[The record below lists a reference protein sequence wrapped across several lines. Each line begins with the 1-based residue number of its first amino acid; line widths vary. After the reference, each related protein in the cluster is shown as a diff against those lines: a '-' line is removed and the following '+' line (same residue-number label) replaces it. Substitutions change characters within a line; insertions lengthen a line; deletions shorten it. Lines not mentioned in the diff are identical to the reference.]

1 MPDEYLP
8 LLVFPEKRILQPEK
22 GNGFPPGKQNLPG
35 HGAQVDRIGRQ
46 IEHLEEDFARYQA
59 SLTGALAG
67 LEPEMVLVIEIV
79 GRLDDFRQAVEAT
92 GLEWLGETEIDD
104 LEAEDDS
111 FHERD
116 AAGQPAVKPLR
127 GRMFLAMSNMAGL
140 QEILALWEQWKA
152 NRSLPYGKTKWKAVF
167 EQLNVLRR
175 WGIEE
180 TLVETGMI
188 DRWQALHDPLNSE
201 EKVRFQIELFYR
213 KRVEKR
219 RNNEATIRSL
229 LEGLGGQTLSEF
241 LDMPQIAF
249 HAVKA
254 ELPAHAIQSLLAQ
267 VAADEADIDIEL
279 FKFAGI
285 MYFRPTGQSLAVSEE
300 GEGEPAA
307 FPESV
312 SDLSPVAALLDG
324 APLQLHEALK
334 DRLLVDDTFGME
346 ATYQSGE
353 RKHGTAMASLILHG
367 DRSNPESKPLP
378 HKLYCIPV
386 MQPDH
391 QTREH
396 DEHMPDD
403 VFFEDRIHIAVRRMF
418 EGSGDV
424 PAQAPTVKVI
434 NLSIG
439 DTAREF
445 IHTPSPWAR
454 VIDWLAY
461 HYRVLFCI
469 SAGNYCDT
477 INIGLTQQQFAALSD
492 GEKISATVKA
502 ISNSLTSRR
511 LLSPAEAMNAI
522 TVGAAHADDS
532 GNAYPQFGQRVDVLP
547 SQTLFSPATRLG
559 FGFNR
564 SIKPDILMP
573 GGRQLYNAPMQ
584 DSSTLYSVDNS
595 IIAPGQKVALDSKK
609 QGVLNSEAFWRGT
622 SNATALATRGAV
634 RLYDMLDRLRN
645 EEGEDIPETLMSV
658 LMKTL
663 LVHGAKQDDVGKQ
676 HIEQALKD
684 ARNTHQFKQA
694 ITRYLGYG
702 IVDIERVLTCTAQ
715 RATVLGYGEI
725 RENEVHEYAF
735 PIPPGFSS
743 QKIWRRLVVTLAW
756 LTPINPDHRNLREAK
771 LTLEPGGGNWS
782 SQILRLDRQDGD
794 YQQVKRGTVQHEVL
808 EGTKQI
814 QAFEDGETLRIR
826 VTCKKDAT
834 AHLDAVIPYGLAVTL
849 EAKEDIPI
857 YQQVRA
863 RIKQPVRIAQGV
875 DR

>member
-1 MPDEYLP
+1 
-8 LLVFPEKRILQPEK
+8 
-22 GNGFPPGKQNLPG
+22 
-35 HGAQVDRIGRQ
+35 
-46 IEHLEEDFARYQA
+46 
-59 SLTGALAG
+59 
-67 LEPEMVLVIEIV
+67 
-79 GRLDDFRQAVEAT
+79 
-92 GLEWLGETEIDD
+92 
-104 LEAEDDS
+104 
-111 FHERD
+111 
-116 AAGQPAVKPLR
+116 
-127 GRMFLAMSNMAGL
+127 MFLAMSNMAGL

-241 LDMPQIAF
+241 LDMPPIAF

-346 ATYQSGE
+346 ATYQPGE

>member
-35 HGAQVDRIGRQ
+35 HGAQVARIGRQ

-79 GRLDDFRQAVEAT
+79 GRLDDFRQAVEAA

-104 LEAEDDS
+104 LEAEDEG

-116 AAGQPAVKPLR
+116 AAGQPAVKPLS

-140 QEILALWEQWKA
+140 REILALWEQWKA
-152 NRSLPYGKTKWKAVF
+152 NGSLPHGKTKWKAVF

-188 DRWQALHDPLNSE
+188 DRWQDLLEPLDPE

-219 RNNEATIRSL
+219 RNNEAAIRSL
-229 LEGLGGQTLSEF
+229 LEGLGGQTLSAF

-254 ELPAHAIQSLLAQ
+254 ELPAHAIQSLLHQ
-267 VAADEADIDIEL
+267 VAADGADIDIEL

-312 SDLSPVAALLDG
+312 SDLPPVAALLDG

-334 DRLLVDDTFGME
+334 DRLLVDDTFGLE
-346 ATYQSGE
+346 ATYQPGE

-367 DRSNPESKPLP
+367 DRSNPESEPLP
-378 HKLYCIPV
+378 HKLYCVPV

-396 DEHMPDD
+396 DEHMSDD

-418 EGSGDV
+418 EGSGEV

-454 VIDWLAY
+454 LLDWLAY
-461 HYRVLFCI
+461 RYRVLFCV
-469 SAGNYCDT
+469 SAGNYCDE
-477 INIGLTQQQFAALSD
+477 IDIGLNQQQFSALSD

-522 TVGAAHADDS
+522 TVGAAHADDY
-532 GNAYPQFGQRVDVLP
+532 GDAYPQFGQRVDVLP
-547 SQTLFSPATRLG
+547 SHALFSPATRLG
-559 FGFNR
+559 FGFKR

-573 GGRQLYNAPMQ
+573 GGRQLYNAPVLAR
-584 DSSTLYSVDNS
+584 STRYGVDKS
-595 IIAPGQKVALDSKK
+595 IFGPGQKVALDSRQ
-609 QGVLNSEAFWRGT
+609 QGVLNNEAFSRGT

-658 LMKTL
+658 LMKAL
-663 LVHGAKQDDVGKQ
+663 LVHGAKQDDAGKQ

-684 ARNTHQFKQA
+684 ARNSRQFKQV

-702 IVDIERVLTCTAQ
+702 AVDIERVLTCTAQ
-715 RATVLGYGEI
+715 RATVLGCGEI

-735 PIPPGFSS
+735 PIPPDFSS
-743 QKIWRRLVVTLAW
+743 QRIWRRLVVTLAW

-782 SQILRLDRQDGD
+782 DQILKLDRQDGD
-794 YQQVKRGTVQHEVL
+794 HNQVERGTVQHEVL
-808 EGTKQI
+808 EGKKQI
-814 QAFEDGETLRIR
+814 QAFEDGETLRVR
-826 VTCKKDAT
+826 VTCRKDAT
-834 AHLDAVIPYGLAVTL
+834 ARLDTIIPYGLAVTL

-863 RIKQPVRIAQGV
+863 RIKQPVRIAPGLG
-875 DR
+875 R

>member
-1 MPDEYLP
+1 
-8 LLVFPEKRILQPEK
+8 
-22 GNGFPPGKQNLPG
+22 
-35 HGAQVDRIGRQ
+35 
-46 IEHLEEDFARYQA
+46 
-59 SLTGALAG
+59 
-67 LEPEMVLVIEIV
+67 MVLVIEIV

-346 ATYQSGE
+346 ATYQPGE

>member
-1 MPDEYLP
+1 M
-8 LLVFPEKRILQPEK
+8 
-22 GNGFPPGKQNLPG
+22 
-35 HGAQVDRIGRQ
+35 
-46 IEHLEEDFARYQA
+46 
-59 SLTGALAG
+59 T
-67 LEPEMVLVIEIV
+67 
-79 GRLDDFRQAVEAT
+79 
-92 GLEWLGETEIDD
+92 
-104 LEAEDDS
+104 
-111 FHERD
+111 
-116 AAGQPAVKPLR
+116 
-127 GRMFLAMSNMAGL
+127 
-140 QEILALWEQWKA
+140 
-152 NRSLPYGKTKWKAVF
+152 
-167 EQLNVLRR
+167 
-175 WGIEE
+175 
-180 TLVETGMI
+180 
-188 DRWQALHDPLNSE
+188 PLNSE

-346 ATYQSGE
+346 ATYQPGE

-694 ITRYLGYG
+694 ITR
-702 IVDIERVLTCTAQ
+702 
-715 RATVLGYGEI
+715 
-725 RENEVHEYAF
+725 
-735 PIPPGFSS
+735 
-743 QKIWRRLVVTLAW
+743 
-756 LTPINPDHRNLREAK
+756 
-771 LTLEPGGGNWS
+771 
-782 SQILRLDRQDGD
+782 
-794 YQQVKRGTVQHEVL
+794 
-808 EGTKQI
+808 
-814 QAFEDGETLRIR
+814 
-826 VTCKKDAT
+826 
-834 AHLDAVIPYGLAVTL
+834 
-849 EAKEDIPI
+849 
-857 YQQVRA
+857 
-863 RIKQPVRIAQGV
+863 
-875 DR
+875 

>member
-1 MPDEYLP
+1 MPDEYFP
-8 LLVFPEKRILQPEK
+8 LLIFPEKRILQPEK
-22 GNGFPPGKQNLPG
+22 GNGFPQGKWNLPA
-35 HGAQVDRIGRQ
+35 HSAQVARIGRQ

-104 LEAEDDS
+104 LEAEDDG
-111 FHERD
+111 FYERD
-116 AAGQPAVKPLR
+116 AAGQPAVKSLS
-127 GRMFLAMSNMAGL
+127 GRMFLAMSNMAGMK
-140 QEILALWEQWKA
+140 EILALWEQWKT
-152 NRSLPYGKTKWKAVF
+152 NKSLPHGKAKWKAVF

-188 DRWQALHDPLNSE
+188 DRWRDLLDLHDPE
-201 EKVRFQIELFYR
+201 EKIRFQIELFYR

-219 RNNEATIRSL
+219 RNNEAAIRSL

-241 LDMPQIAF
+241 LDIPQIAF

-254 ELPAHAIQSLLAQ
+254 ELPARAIQSLLNQ
-267 VAADEADIDIEL
+267 IAADEADIDIEL
-279 FKFAGI
+279 FKFTGI
-285 MYFRPTGQSLAVSEE
+285 MYFRPTGQSLAVSED
-300 GEGEPAA
+300 GEGEPAV
-307 FPESV
+307 FPEGV
-312 SDLSPVAALLDG
+312 SDLPPVAALLDG

-334 DRLLVDDTFGME
+334 DRLLVDDIFNLE
-346 ATYQSGE
+346 ATYQPGE

-367 DRSNPESKPLP
+367 DRSNPESEPLP

-396 DEHMPDD
+396 NEHMPDD

-418 EGSGDV
+418 EGSGEI
-424 PAQAPTVKVI
+424 PQQAPTVKVI

-439 DTAREF
+439 DVAREF

-454 VIDWLAY
+454 LLDWLAY
-461 HYRVLFCI
+461 RYRVLFCV
-469 SAGNYCDT
+469 SAGNYYDE
-477 INIGLTQQQFAALSD
+477 IDIGLNQQQFAALSD
-492 GEKISATVKA
+492 NEKVSATVKA
-502 ISNSLTSRR
+502 IANNLTSRR

-532 GNAYPQFGQRVDVLP
+532 GDAYPQFGQRVDVLP

-559 FGFNR
+559 FGFKR

-584 DSSTLYSVDNS
+584 AKSTLYSVDNS
-595 IIAPGQKVALDSKK
+595 IVGPGQKVALDSRQ
-609 QGVLNSEAFWRGT
+609 QGVLNNEAFWRGT

-634 RLYDMLDRLRN
+634 RLYDMLDKLRN
-645 EEGEDIPETLMSV
+645 EEGENIPETLMSV
-658 LMKTL
+658 LIKAL
-663 LVHGAKQDDVGKQ
+663 LVHGAKQDNTAKR
-676 HIEQALKD
+676 HIEDAL
-684 ARNTHQFKQA
+684 RNTKNSRQFKRVV
-694 ITRYLGYG
+694 TRYLGYG
-702 IVDIERVLTCTAQ
+702 VVDIERVLTCTAQ
-715 RATVLGYGEI
+715 RATVLGCGEI
-725 RENEVHEYAF
+725 RENEVHEYSF
-735 PIPPGFSS
+735 PIPFAFFS
-743 QKIWRRLVVTLAW
+743 QRIWRRLVVTLAW

-771 LTLEPGGGNWS
+771 LTLKPGGGNWS
-782 SQILRLDRQDGD
+782 NQILKLDRQDGD
-794 YQQVKRGTVQHEVL
+794 HNQVTRGTVQHEVL
-808 EGTKQI
+808 EGSSQI
-814 QAFEDGETLRIR
+814 EAFKDGEALRVR
-826 VTCKKDAT
+826 VTCRKDAT
-834 AHLDAVIPYGLAVTL
+834 ARLDDVIPYGLAVTL

-857 YQQVRA
+857 YQQIRA
-863 RIKQPVRIAQGV
+863 RIKQPVPISSI
-875 DR
+875 

>member
-8 LLVFPEKRILQPEK
+8 LLVFPEKRVLQPEK
-22 GNGFPPGKQNLPG
+22 GNGFPPSKQSLPG
-35 HGAQVDRIGRQ
+35 HGAQVARIGRQ
-46 IEHLEEDFARYQA
+46 IEHLEQDFARYQA

-79 GRLDDFRQAVEAT
+79 GRLDEFRQAVEAA
-92 GLEWLGETEIDD
+92 GLEWLGETELDD
-104 LEAEDDS
+104 LEAEDDG
-111 FHERD
+111 FYEPD
-116 AAGQPAVKPLR
+116 AAGQRMVKPLS
-127 GRMFLAMSNMAGL
+127 GRMFLAMSNMAGM
-140 QEILALWEQWKA
+140 QEILSLWEQWKA
-152 NRSLPYGKTKWKAVF
+152 NKSLPHGKTKWKVIF

-188 DRWQALHDPLNSE
+188 DLWQDMLDPLNPE

-213 KRVEKR
+213 KKVEKR
-219 RNNEATIRSL
+219 RNNEAVIRSL
-229 LEGLGGQTLSEF
+229 LESLGGQTLSEF

-254 ELPAHAIQSLLAQ
+254 ELPAHAIQSLLDE
-267 VAADEADIDIEL
+267 VATVGADIDIEL

-285 MYFRPTGQSLAVSEE
+285 MYFRPTGQSLAASEE

-307 FPESV
+307 FPQSV
-312 SDLSPVAALLDG
+312 SDLPPVAALLDG
-324 APLQLHEALK
+324 VPLQLHEALK
-334 DRLLVDDTFGME
+334 DRLLVDDTFGLE
-346 ATYQSGE
+346 ATYQPGE

-367 DRSNPESKPLP
+367 DRSNPESEPLP

-424 PAQAPTVKVI
+424 PPQAPTVKVI

-454 VIDWLAY
+454 LLDWLAY
-461 HYRVLFCI
+461 RHRVLFCV
-469 SAGNYCDT
+469 SAGNYDDE
-477 INIGLTQQQFAALSD
+477 IDIGLNQQQFAALSD
-492 GEKISATVKA
+492 DEKINATVKA

-511 LLSPAEAMNAI
+511 LLSPAEALNAI

-532 GNAYPQFGQRVDVLP
+532 GDAYPQFGQRVDVLP
-547 SQTLFSPATRLG
+547 SQVLFSPATRLG
-559 FGFNR
+559 FGFRR

-573 GGRQLYNAPMQ
+573 GGRQLYNAPVLAR
-584 DSSTLYSVDNS
+584 STQYSVDNS
-595 IIAPGQKVALDSKK
+595 IVGPGQKVALDSRQ
-609 QGVLNSEAFWRGT
+609 QGVLNNEAFWRGT

-658 LMKTL
+658 VMKAL
-663 LVHGAKQDDVGKQ
+663 LVHGAKQDDAGKQ

-684 ARNTHQFKQA
+684 ARNSRQFKQV

-702 IVDIERVLTCTAQ
+702 AVDIERVLTCTAQ
-715 RATVLGYGEI
+715 RATVLGCGEI

-735 PIPPGFSS
+735 PIPLSFSS
-743 QKIWRRLVVTLAW
+743 QRIWRRLVVTLAW

-771 LTLEPGGGNWS
+771 LTVTPGGENWAN
-782 SQILRLDRQDGD
+782 QILGLERQDGEWR
-794 YQQVKRGTVQHEVL
+794 QVERSTVQHEVL
-808 EGTKQI
+808 EGKKQI

-834 AHLDAVIPYGLAVTL
+834 ARLDAVIPYGLAVTL

-863 RIKQPVRIAQGV
+863 RIKQPVRIAPGIG
-875 DR
+875 R

>member
-1 MPDEYLP
+1 M
-8 LLVFPEKRILQPEK
+8 
-22 GNGFPPGKQNLPG
+22 PG

-180 TLVETGMI
+180 AMVETGMI

-346 ATYQSGE
+346 ATYQPGE

>member
-1 MPDEYLP
+1 
-8 LLVFPEKRILQPEK
+8 
-22 GNGFPPGKQNLPG
+22 
-35 HGAQVDRIGRQ
+35 
-46 IEHLEEDFARYQA
+46 
-59 SLTGALAG
+59 
-67 LEPEMVLVIEIV
+67 
-79 GRLDDFRQAVEAT
+79 
-92 GLEWLGETEIDD
+92 
-104 LEAEDDS
+104 
-111 FHERD
+111 
-116 AAGQPAVKPLR
+116 
-127 GRMFLAMSNMAGL
+127 
-140 QEILALWEQWKA
+140 
-152 NRSLPYGKTKWKAVF
+152 
-167 EQLNVLRR
+167 
-175 WGIEE
+175 
-180 TLVETGMI
+180 
-188 DRWQALHDPLNSE
+188 
-201 EKVRFQIELFYR
+201 
-213 KRVEKR
+213 
-219 RNNEATIRSL
+219 
-229 LEGLGGQTLSEF
+229 
-241 LDMPQIAF
+241 
-249 HAVKA
+249 
-254 ELPAHAIQSLLAQ
+254 
-267 VAADEADIDIEL
+267 
-279 FKFAGI
+279 
-285 MYFRPTGQSLAVSEE
+285 
-300 GEGEPAA
+300 
-307 FPESV
+307 
-312 SDLSPVAALLDG
+312 
-324 APLQLHEALK
+324 
-334 DRLLVDDTFGME
+334 ME
-346 ATYQSGE
+346 ATYQPGE

-609 QGVLNSEAFWRGT
+609 QGVLNSEAF
-622 SNATALATRGAV
+622 
-634 RLYDMLDRLRN
+634 
-645 EEGEDIPETLMSV
+645 
-658 LMKTL
+658 
-663 LVHGAKQDDVGKQ
+663 
-676 HIEQALKD
+676 
-684 ARNTHQFKQA
+684 
-694 ITRYLGYG
+694 
-702 IVDIERVLTCTAQ
+702 
-715 RATVLGYGEI
+715 
-725 RENEVHEYAF
+725 
-735 PIPPGFSS
+735 
-743 QKIWRRLVVTLAW
+743 
-756 LTPINPDHRNLREAK
+756 
-771 LTLEPGGGNWS
+771 
-782 SQILRLDRQDGD
+782 
-794 YQQVKRGTVQHEVL
+794 
-808 EGTKQI
+808 
-814 QAFEDGETLRIR
+814 
-826 VTCKKDAT
+826 
-834 AHLDAVIPYGLAVTL
+834 
-849 EAKEDIPI
+849 
-857 YQQVRA
+857 
-863 RIKQPVRIAQGV
+863 
-875 DR
+875 

>member
-1 MPDEYLP
+1 
-8 LLVFPEKRILQPEK
+8 
-22 GNGFPPGKQNLPG
+22 
-35 HGAQVDRIGRQ
+35 
-46 IEHLEEDFARYQA
+46 
-59 SLTGALAG
+59 
-67 LEPEMVLVIEIV
+67 
-79 GRLDDFRQAVEAT
+79 
-92 GLEWLGETEIDD
+92 
-104 LEAEDDS
+104 
-111 FHERD
+111 
-116 AAGQPAVKPLR
+116 
-127 GRMFLAMSNMAGL
+127 MFLAMSNMAGL

-346 ATYQSGE
+346 ATYQPGE